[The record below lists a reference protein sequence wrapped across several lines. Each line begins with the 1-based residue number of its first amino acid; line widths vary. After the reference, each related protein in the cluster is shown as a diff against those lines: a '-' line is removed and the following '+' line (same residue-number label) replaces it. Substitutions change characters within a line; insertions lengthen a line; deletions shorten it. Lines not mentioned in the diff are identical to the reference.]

1 MELEFEE
8 LFELQLEDEFEFEF
22 EEPLD
27 ELLDDELED
36 EFELELPATRV
47 RATSSAAVGWPLTP
61 SVSVSSGG
69 VPACAPPTASAAVAM
84 PARVVI
90 LTVLCIV
97 TFSFITQAAP

>member
-1 MELEFEE
+1 LELELEE

-22 EEPLD
+22 EELLD
-27 ELLDDELED
+27 ELFED

-47 RATSSAAVGWPLTP
+47 RATSSAAAWPFTP
-61 SVSVSSGG
+61 SVSGSGGG
-69 VPACAPPTASAAVAM
+69 VPACAATTASAAVAM

-97 TFSFITQAAP
+97 TFSFVTQAAP